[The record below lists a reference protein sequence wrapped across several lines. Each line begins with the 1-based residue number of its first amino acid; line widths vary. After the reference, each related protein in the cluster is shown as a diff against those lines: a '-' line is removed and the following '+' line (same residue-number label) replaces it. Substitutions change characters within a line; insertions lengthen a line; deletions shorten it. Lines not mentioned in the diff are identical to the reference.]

1 MYIYIYIYAYFAHL
15 CTTSYHIY
23 SHTHAKEITK
33 NYHAC
38 VKYIYVCTYVHVY
51 LHVYEC
57 RYIYSSHPCIVPYS
71 IYSECR
77 RDRTYSITPTLQHT
91 YSIHCNTLQHT
102 STHCNTLQHIYSI
115 TPAQRCTEFL
125 AISNVYC
132 TCRVRAP
139 SLSLAFAEALLLTAQ
154 RSSLTSR
161 SRPLRADVSRPHHV
175 RVAPR

>member
-102 STHCNTLQHIYSI
+102 STHCNTYILSHLRSD
-115 TPAQRCTEFL
+115 AQSFLRFQTYTARVEFVHQVFHL
-125 AISNVYC
+125 HSQKPFC
-132 TCRVRAP
+132 
-139 SLSLAFAEALLLTAQ
+139 
-154 RSSLTSR
+154 
-161 SRPLRADVSRPHHV
+161 
-175 RVAPR
+175 